1 MFCKEFDRLNK
12 WRATSCPRPSQFNH
26 IKRNYGTLKFNDV
39 SDDDKCL
46 HLGKWFNPLL
56 QRTPSRASSSTISI
70 RFFMF
75 SIRNIFFFFV
85 YLFLHVPH
93 SNTDCHAS
101 HLLLLSLSMLPSTT
115 GFPHPEKIWK
125 KNEKPNETDFKH
137 LLCFKLNKAGRWLEW
152 FWRISFDGT
161 FALGNNLFSCVSS
174 SKIIGL
180 NNVKK
185 RRNLWDHS
193 FVHFALRMCLSWKW
207 KGCLIQLTRQYLSHR
222 WCEYSWCTQWKNG
235 NKKCFFFLLSP
246 SPSLCVALTKP
257 LNFNISF

>member
-75 SIRNIFFFFV
+75 SIRNIFFFC
-85 YLFLHVPH
+85 LFISSCTPFKYRLSCFAFASSLSLHVTI
-93 SNTDCHAS
+93 NNRF
-101 HLLLLSLSMLPSTT
+101 STSRKNM
-115 GFPHPEKIWK
+115 E

-235 NKKCFFFLLSP
+235 NKKCFFFFFRLRPPFASR
-246 SPSLCVALTKP
+246 SR
-257 LNFNISF
+257 NR